1 MDSQVTG
8 LRVAGVL
15 FGLLA
20 IVQLARL
27 IVRPEVL
34 VAGNVMPLWPS
45 VIALVVLGFMCYW
58 MFMLTRMRAH

>member
-1 MDSQVTG
+1 MNSQRTG

-20 IVQLARL
+20 VAQIMRL
-27 IVRPEVL
+27 IIRPEVL

-45 VIALVVLGFMCYW
+45 AIALVVLGAMCLW
-58 MFMLTRMRAH
+58 MWRLASKPIG